1 MGESPVTVNHRIITC
16 TLMLAFLG
24 PLAPVQSHAESL
36 NAPLLI
42 EEILVTATKT
52 ERSLQE
58 VPIAVSAFSATTIEK
73 TRMHDLTDIA
83 MRTPNFMIGEQ
94 GPTAPELTIRGIGS
108 TDRESGSDRSVV
120 VFVDEVYIGRTG
132 ASTFDLFDLERI
144 EVLRGPQG
152 TLFGRNVV
160 GGAVNL
166 VTAKPSPDFDYKV
179 QVGAGERDLGELRA
193 MVNGALNDTTSGR
206 LSFSM
211 KSQDGFYEQRTFNGR
226 TSNSTDIFAARAQL
240 LYTPSADTSLL
251 LSLDASNDEIDGV
264 ASKITQGAA
273 SDADFAAALAPFGP
287 FVPDRD
293 PYTTDNNKFGNIERK
308 HVALMARLDWTTALG
323 DVTVI
328 PAWRNAEFDELRD
341 IAGIGFNEA
350 GVRGFEST
358 AINDENYTALSLEA
372 RIGNSGEQ
380 LRWIAGLYY
389 LDEEI
394 DRDQIRERQANTA
407 YSRPLFDQLNNA
419 SSVAVFG
426 EVGYRFIDQAEL
438 TLGGRWSDETKDF
451 DMVVV
456 NTLSLAEQQT
466 IAERL
471 GRATTLNPATQVY
484 SASASDSW
492 SEFTPKVT
500 LSYDFSDDLL
510 AFATYSNGFKSG
522 GYVGLAATSQSAQ
535 ISFAPETATNI
546 EVGIKSTLL
555 DGRLQ
560 LNASY
565 YDILFEQ
572 LQLRDRLLTIPGD
585 VTSAIVTIT
594 NAAEA
599 EMSGFELEVVALP
612 APGLTLSGSYAS
624 LDSEITKVNPNST
637 VVLGTSLPRAPEST
651 WNLSAEYEYDF
662 LGGYLSL
669 RADYRHTGDHYFD
682 LNEQQAGFE
691 SGYGL
696 LGARIA
702 YATGAWEIALWGKNL
717 RDEVYR
723 THVQSIRAGR
733 AGVSQIGSPR
743 TWGITFTMQPNG

>member
-1 MGESPVTVNHRIITC
+1 MTANHRIIDRIIVC
-16 TLMLAFLG
+16 TFMPALCGLLVPPQAL
-24 PLAPVQSHAESL
+24 AESGS
-36 NAPLLI
+36 APPVI
-42 EEILVTATKT
+42 EEIVVTATKM

-58 VPIAVSAFSATTIEK
+58 VPVAVTAFSADTIKK
-73 TRMHDLTDIA
+73 TRMHDLTDVAI
-83 MRTPNFMIGEQ
+83 RTPNFMIGEQ

-166 VTAKPSPDFDYKV
+166 ITAKPSPDFDYKV
-179 QVGAGERDLGELRA
+179 QVGAGERDLRELRA
-193 MVNGALNDTTSGR
+193 MINGAVGDDVSGR
-206 LSFSM
+206 LSFSVR
-211 KSQDGFYEQRTFNGR
+211 SQDGYYEQRTFDGR
-226 TSNSTDIFAARAQL
+226 TSNSTDVFAARGQL
-240 LYTPSADTSLL
+240 LYTPSADVSLL

-264 ASKITQGAA
+264 ASRITQGAA

-287 FVPDRD
+287 FVPDPD
-293 PYTTDNNKFGNIERK
+293 PYTTDNNKFGTIDRS
-308 HVALMARLDWTTALG
+308 HVALMARLDWTTPLG
-323 DVTVI
+323 EVTVV
-328 PAWRNAEFDELRD
+328 PAWRNAKFDELRD
-341 IAGIGFNEA
+341 IAGIGFNDA

-358 AINDENYTALSLEA
+358 AINDEDYRALSLEA
-372 RIGNSGEQ
+372 RIANTGEQ
-380 LRWIAGLYY
+380 LRWIAGFYY

-419 SSVAVFG
+419 SSVALFG
-426 EVGYRFIDQAEL
+426 EVGYRFLERAEL
-438 TLGGRWSDETKDF
+438 TLGGRWTEDKKNF
-451 DMVVV
+451 DMEVV
-456 NTLSLAEQQT
+456 NTLTPADQQA

-471 GRATTLNPATQVY
+471 GRATSLNPASEVY
-484 SASASDSW
+484 TASASDSW

-510 AFATYSNGFKSG
+510 AFATYSKGFKSG
-522 GYVGLAATSQSAQ
+522 GYVGLAATSEAAQ
-535 ISFAPETATNI
+535 ISFAPETAANI
-546 EVGIKSTLL
+546 EVGIKSTLA

-599 EMSGFELEVVALP
+599 EMNGFELEVVALP
-612 APGLTLSGSYAS
+612 APGLTLSGSFAS

-637 VVLGTSLPRAPEST
+637 VVLGTTLPRAPDST
-651 WNLSAEYEYDF
+651 WNLSAEYEFKFMNGD
-662 LGGYLSL
+662 LSL

-682 LNEQQAGFE
+682 LNEQQAGLE

-702 YATGAWEIALWGKNL
+702 YAAESWEIALWGKNL
-717 RDEVYR
+717 GDEVYR
-723 THVQSIRAGR
+723 SHVQSIRAGR
-733 AGVSQIGSPR
+733 AGVSQIGAPR
-743 TWGITFTMQPNG
+743 TWGLTLTLQPGV

>member
-1 MGESPVTVNHRIITC
+1 MTIIQRITMC
-16 TLMLAFLG
+16 AFTLALCGLFA
-24 PLAPVQSHAESL
+24 PLYSHAEAG
-36 NAPLLI
+36 NPPLLI
-42 EEILVTATKT
+42 EEIVVTATKM

-58 VPIAVSAFSATTIEK
+58 VPIAVTAFSSDTIEK

-132 ASTFDLFDLERI
+132 ASTFDLFDLERV

-166 VTAKPSPDFDYKV
+166 ITAKPSPDFDYKV
-179 QVGAGERDLGELRA
+179 QLGAGERDLGELRA
-193 MVNGALNDTTSGR
+193 MVNGAVSDTTSGR
-206 LSFSM
+206 LSFSVR
-211 KSQDGFYEQRTFNGR
+211 SQDGFYKQRSFDGR
-226 TSNSTDIFAARAQL
+226 TSNNTDIFAARAQL
-240 LYTPSADTSLL
+240 LYNPSPDTSLL
-251 LSLDASNDEIDGV
+251 LSLDAANDEIDGV

-287 FVPDRD
+287 FVPDPD
-293 PYTTDNNKFGNIERK
+293 PYTTDNNKFGSIERK
-308 HVALMARLDWTTALG
+308 HVALMARLDWTTSLG
-323 DVTVI
+323 DVTII

-341 IAGIGFNEA
+341 IAGIGFNAA

-372 RIGNSGEQ
+372 RIANTDEQ

-407 YSRPLFDQLNNA
+407 YSRPLFDQLNNT
-419 SSVAVFG
+419 SSIAVFG
-426 EVGYRFIDQAEL
+426 ELGYRFIDRAEL
-438 TLGGRWSDETKDF
+438 TLGGRWSEDTKDF
-451 DMVVV
+451 DMVVA
-456 NTLSLAEQQT
+456 NTLSVQQQQA

-471 GRATTLNPATQVY
+471 GRATSLNPATEVY
-484 SASASDSW
+484 LAGASDSW

-500 LSYDFSDDLL
+500 LSYDLSEDLL
-510 AFATYSNGFKSG
+510 AFVTYSNGFKSG

-546 EVGIKSTLL
+546 EVGIKSTFA

-624 LDSEITKVNPNST
+624 LDSEITEVNPNST

-651 WNLSAEYEYDF
+651 WNLSAEYEFD
-662 LGGYLSL
+662 LMDGSVSL

-682 LNEQQAGFE
+682 LNEQNAGFE
-691 SGYGL
+691 SGYGV
-696 LGARIA
+696 LGARLA
-702 YATGAWEIALWGKNL
+702 YLTRSWEIACWGKNL

-733 AGVSQIGSPR
+733 AGVSQIGAPR
-743 TWGITFTMQPNG
+743 TWGVTFTMQPGG